1 MKKIFLKILLL
12 IFFGAALL
20 GSQDVQAADTSICD
34 VQITFTSKGNP
45 VFNDKFYIMNLQK
58 AYNKIKKGTITSEDV
73 NSAAWQ
79 KVEQQR
85 GVFVKDTFGIDFGV
99 KHSAD
104 DTESIL
110 RNLYNSGAS
119 NLVDQLNGHKETT
132 QLHFPE
138 NISRRYTDNNGKAE
152 GTTEAGINGV
162 FDADGDLVQLIRV
175 KKGSSNDFT
184 IDINSTTALFK
195 GEITNLSNAVK
206 ANTNSFTV
214 EFGQEVAYQ
223 LTIDKSLLA
232 QDLPLVINPQA
243 NVVIDDISIPYTQVA
258 AHGDTINLQSLG
270 LTTDNSISATA
281 SLTVLKSQ
289 IQTKFY
295 NNTLW
300 GYAMTVPQSDS
311 DVTITIKAHLA
322 PEVKI
327 KADLQGVTTNGEI
340 TPMEFTVGAS
350 DLSAKTNF
358 FMNLVAMTSTGPLE
372 YSMPTLRTS
381 GINFASVNLNG
392 SRLENKNSYFLGY
405 EKDNQ
410 KYIYGQNQWNLVSN
424 LENIDPTTM
433 QVFSGGNQYYLG
445 GASIPIP
452 VNTNLFSFNAEKN
465 RKINESLIKFIGLGQ
480 GKKYFLYPLEEV
492 EGERKE
498 IPFTV
503 YNKDHLRS
511 NGQRITSTSI
521 GNAQY
526 GDYKINGLIP
536 DFQAGSTEYNV
547 VMPQHNLF
555 NPRIIVFSELCG
567 IVILIIGFLF
577 FFVRKGK

>member
-12 IFFGAALL
+12 IFCGGALL
-20 GSQDVQAADTSICD
+20 TSQEVQAADTNMCD

-45 VFNDKFYIMNLQK
+45 VFNDKFYIRNLQK
-58 AYNKIKKGTITSEDV
+58 AYNKIKKGTITSKDV

-119 NLVDQLNGHKETT
+119 NLVDQLNGNKKRS
-132 QLHFPE
+132 QLHFPG

-152 GTTEAGINGV
+152 GSTEEGINGV
-162 FDADGDLVQLIRV
+162 FDADGNLVQIVRV
-175 KKGSSNDFT
+175 KKGKSNNFT
-184 IDINSTTALFK
+184 IDVNSTTALFK
-195 GEITNLSNAVK
+195 GKITNLSNTTK

-214 EFGQEVAYQ
+214 EFGQEIVYQ
-223 LTIDKSLLA
+223 LTIDKSLLT
-232 QDLPLVINPQA
+232 QDLPLVINPQT
-243 NVVIDDISIPYTQVA
+243 NLVIDDVSIPYTQVA
-258 AHGDTINLQSLG
+258 AYGDTINLQSLG
-270 LTTDNSISATA
+270 VTTDSSVSPNA

-289 IQTKFY
+289 IQNKFY

-311 DVTITIKAHLA
+311 EVTITIKAHLA

-327 KADLQGVTTNGEI
+327 KADLQGATTDGTV

-358 FMNLVAMTSTGPLE
+358 FMNVVATTSTGPLE

-381 GINFASVNLNG
+381 GINFASVNQNG
-392 SRLENKNSYFLGY
+392 SKLENKNSYFLGY
-405 EKDNQ
+405 EQDNK

-445 GASIPIP
+445 GGSIPIP
-452 VNTNLFSFNAEKN
+452 MNTNLFSFNAEKN
-465 RKINESLIKFIGLGQ
+465 RNINESLIKFLGLGQ
-480 GKKYFLYPLEEV
+480 GKKYFLYPV
-492 EGERKE
+492 EGKGMENQE
-498 IPFTV
+498 LYFTV
-503 YNKDHLRS
+503 YNKDSRTLKGDIISR
-511 NGQRITSTSI
+511 TSI
-521 GNAQY
+521 GNAEY
-526 GDYKINGLIP
+526 EDYSINNLIP
-536 DFQAGSTEYNV
+536 DYRAGTTEYNA
-547 VMPQHNLF
+547 VMLEYKSHNPGIKIF
-555 NPRIIVFSELCG
+555 VGIGG
-567 IVILIIGFLF
+567 IVIGVIGLL
-577 FFVRKGK
+577 VLVYKRE